1 MTATEVTLI
10 VAVILLTSASQFGQK
25 KAADAGSGFAAF
37 ISSKWLWLALACMG
51 TALLLWF
58 AVLQRVPVGIAYPL
72 LSLNILAVTILARV
86 AFNEQI
92 GRRAWWGCL
101 CIVLGAALLGGQA

>member
-1 MTATEVTLI
+1 MTTTEVTLI

-25 KAADAGSGFAAF
+25 KAAHAGSGLAALLG
-37 ISSKWLWLALACMG
+37 SKWLWLALACMG

-58 AVLQRVPVGIAYPL
+58 VVLQRVQVGIAYPL

-86 AFNEQI
+86 VFNERI
-92 GRRAWWGCL
+92 GQRAWWGCL